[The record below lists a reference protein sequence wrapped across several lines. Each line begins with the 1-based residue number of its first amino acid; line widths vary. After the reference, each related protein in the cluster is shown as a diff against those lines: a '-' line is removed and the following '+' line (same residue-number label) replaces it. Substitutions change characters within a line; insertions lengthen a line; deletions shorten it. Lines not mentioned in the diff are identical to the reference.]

1 MGRRRGG
8 VWGGGGGK
16 GVGREDKTSIKGCC
30 MCNTLD
36 HLLTFSPLFPPPSL
50 PPSLPPHT
58 LFIFPCTDYEK
69 VITHYIQLYR
79 YNDALQVLTEKAL
92 EVLKQGSDAVGG
104 EGGKEERKGRK
115 GETEGPSEAWGR

>member
-1 MGRRRGG
+1 M
-8 VWGGGGGK
+8 
-16 GVGREDKTSIKGCC
+16 
-30 MCNTLD
+30 LD
-36 HLLTFSPLFPPPSL
+36 HHLTFSPLFP

-104 EGGKEERKGRK
+104 EGGREGGKEGGK
-115 GETEGPSEAWGR
+115 GETEGPSQAWGR